1 MVESKTRQA
10 IFKTLSYALLIL
22 IAAIAL
28 FPILWLFDSSL
39 KDQAEIYSAN
49 ATFLIKNV
57 TLKNYFRVLF
67 DSNIPRS
74 FLNSVIV
81 SITATLLT
89 VILSAL
95 SGYGFSRYKL
105 KGGKLLFIL
114 LLYGQMMPAVV
125 LIIPLYLMFSKM
137 GLLDNY
143 FALILPDMAITIP
156 MATLMLRGF
165 FNGVPVDIEEAA
177 QIDGDSK
184 LGTLL
189 HIVVPIAKPGLL
201 SVAIYTF
208 LTTWEEFLFAL
219 NLTNSAKIR
228 TLPIAVKMFIGEFVI
243 DWGAIMSSGAIIAF
257 PVIMLFLLCN
267 KVFVKGL
274 SDGGVKG

>member
-1 MVESKTRQA
+1 MVESK
-10 IFKTLSYALLIL
+10 IKHGILKIVSYALLIL
-22 IAAIAL
+22 IVFIAI

-39 KDQAEIYSAN
+39 KNQTEIYTAK
-49 ATFLIKNV
+49 ATFLIKDI
-57 TLKNYFRVLF
+57 TIDNYIRVLF
-67 DSNIPRS
+67 ESKIPRS
-74 FLNSVIV
+74 FINSIIV
-81 SITATLLT
+81 SITATFLT
-89 VILSAL
+89 VTLSTL
-95 SGYGFSRYKL
+95 SGYGFSRYKF
-105 KGGKLLFIL
+105 KHGKLLFIG

-125 LIIPLYLMFSKM
+125 LIIPLYLMFSKI

-165 FNGVPVDIEEAA
+165 FNGVSVEIEEAA
-177 QIDGDSK
+177 QIDGDTK

-189 HIVVPIAKPGLL
+189 HIVIPIAKPGLF

-228 TLPIAVKMFIGEFVI
+228 TLPIAINMFMGEFVI
-243 DWGAIMSSGAIIAF
+243 DWGAIMSSGAIIAL
-257 PVIMLFLLCN
+257 PVILLFLCCN

-274 SDGGVKG
+274 ADGGVKG